1 MVCKTDLSTLLL
13 EGNGLILLYI
23 LLDVLTSYNAVSLHI
38 SSFFFVISCFIS
50 KIIKKNAKSSCRD
63 EMF

>member
-13 EGNGLILLYI
+13 EGNGGLILLYI

-38 SSFFFVISCFIS
+38 SSFFFCDILFHL
-50 KIIKKNAKSSCRD
+50 
-63 EMF
+63 